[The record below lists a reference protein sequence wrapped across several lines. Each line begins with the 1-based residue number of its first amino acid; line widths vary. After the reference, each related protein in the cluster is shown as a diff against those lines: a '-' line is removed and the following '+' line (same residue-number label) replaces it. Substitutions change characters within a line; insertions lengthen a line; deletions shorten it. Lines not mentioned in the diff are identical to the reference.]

1 MPVLVMIWS
10 SLLTFFGN
18 LDEIIK
24 NSEFVDERDKF
35 KFQLQENLTQNKF
48 QAK

>member
-1 MPVLVMIWS
+1 MPALVMIWS

-24 NSEFVDERDKF
+24 NSEFADERDKF